1 MAYQINKTDG
11 TIVATV
17 ADGQVDNLS
26 TDITLIG
33 KNYSGFGEAL
43 NENFIKL
50 LENFSSTTQPEHPI
64 KGQIW
69 FDATENKLKVY
80 SGTAFVPVSS
90 ATIAN
95 TQPATLGVGDLWFN
109 ENAKQLYF
117 FDGTETILLGP
128 DYSEQQG
135 ISGFR
140 VASILDTLNQ
150 TRVIT
155 SLYTNGVLLG
165 IFSKDSFTPKNA
177 IEGFS
182 GSIQPGFNQGTLSDI
197 KFNVT
202 VTNAEQLGSID
213 ATTYARRDT
222 SNSFAGQVRVNS
234 NLGVVFGSGDQGNLT
249 VDGNSNV
256 FFSNAASDKE
266 LTINVRKGIVQED
279 AVVINAAARSIGL
292 YENFT
297 SSSVTVGGDFEVKG
311 DTVIR
316 GTLTINDGD
325 LLVENTQNLVVENKN
340 IILAETGNA
349 ATNSDTISDGGG
361 IILKGPAAN
370 VDHVF
375 LWSNLGIV
383 ADARTPDLAAQ
394 AWTSSEHINLATGKE
409 FKIDGVTVL
418 SGSALGSGI
427 TSIPGVTSFGTQNV
441 VNIGSTPPT
450 SDLKL
455 EVDSGS
461 ENPRIT
467 TLLSNSDLELAPD
480 GSGNV
485 ALIGSPK
492 ITGLLDPTDAQDAA
506 TKEYVDDTIET
517 RSLAFSMDLTDGK
530 PNSYIS
536 NTILADLAP
545 VAEYRNGTI
554 ARILCTVVSNSTSSL
569 DLNPL
574 ISDPT
579 AEFNTPIGTGFAV
592 TNVSISTA
600 TIPAPTITTTRVIK
614 VFQLLAGAWTYV
626 SESVLP

>member
-50 LENFSSTTQPEHPI
+50 LENFSSTTQPEHPV

-95 TQPATLGVGDLWFN
+95 TQPTTLGVGDLWFN

-117 FDGTETILLGP
+117 YDGTETILLGP

-135 ISGFR
+135 VSGLK
-140 VASILDTLNQ
+140 VSSILDTLNQ

-155 SLYTNGVLLG
+155 SLYNNGVLLG
-165 IFSKDSFTPKNA
+165 IFAKDSFTPKNA

-182 GSIQPGFNQGTLSDI
+182 GSIEPGFNQGTLAGI
-197 KFNVT
+197 KFDVT
-202 VTNAEQLGSID
+202 ATNAEQLGGID

-222 SNSFAGQVRVNS
+222 SNSFTGQVRVNS
-234 NLGVVFGSGDQGNLT
+234 NLGIVFGSGDQGNLT

-279 AVVINAAARSIGL
+279 AIVIDAASRAIGL
-292 YENFT
+292 YESFT

-361 IILKGPAAN
+361 IILKGPAGN
-370 VDHVF
+370 VDHVL
-375 LWSNLGIV
+375 LWSNLGIA
-383 ADARTPDLAAQ
+383 ADSRTPALAAQ

-418 SGSALGSGI
+418 SGSALGTGI

-450 SDLKL
+450 SDMKL

-461 ENPRIT
+461 SNPRIT
-467 TLLSNSDLELAPD
+467 TLLANSDLELAPD
-480 GSGNV
+480 GTGNI

-492 ITGLLDPTDAQDAA
+492 ITGMLDPTDAQDAA
-506 TKEYVDDTIET
+506 TKEYVDNVVET

-530 PNSYIS
+530 PNSYIA

-554 ARILCTVVSNSTSSL
+554 ARILCTVVSNSTVNL
-569 DLNPL
+569 DINPL

-579 AEFNTPIGTGFAV
+579 AEFNTPTGTAYAV

-600 TIPAPTITTTRVIK
+600 TVPAATITTTRVIK
-614 VFQLLAGAWTYV
+614 VFQLLAGTWTYV